1 MNNFSRIFFYYQN
14 RKLQN
19 PFIDWN
25 IDSGDK
31 MRFEYIIKEINL
43 YLPTHTHTHK
53 HIYSRMKKK
62 TNKVFA

>member
-43 YLPTHTHTHK
+43 YLPTHTHTNTF
-53 HIYSRMKKK
+53 IQE
-62 TNKVFA
+62 